1 MTNVYIISAPSGSG
15 KSSLVRGVR
24 AIVPGLIFSVSYTTR
39 APRGEE
45 QNGREYFFVSRP
57 EFQAMIRNDDF
68 LEYADV
74 FGNYYGTARRF
85 LRQAEVEGNDLLL
98 DIDVQGAEQ
107 IKNKIPEAVSIFIL
121 PPNRQELE
129 KRLRTR
135 SLDAEAVI
143 QRRLVTAS
151 REIENY
157 SKYDYILVNDRLEES
172 IESLKSILLAERLKR
187 AGAQAQKRVSADDT
201 NLMAKAERCRLE
213 NVRERLQPI
222 LASFEKAAAP
232 GGR

>member
-1 MTNVYIISAPSGSG
+1 
-15 KSSLVRGVR
+15 VR
-24 AIVPGLIFSVSYTTR
+24 IFV
-39 APRGEE
+39 
-45 QNGREYFFVSRP
+45 
-57 EFQAMIRNDDF
+57 M
-68 LEYADV
+68 
-74 FGNYYGTARRF
+74 
-85 LRQAEVEGNDLLL
+85 
-98 DIDVQGAEQ
+98 
-107 IKNKIPEAVSIFIL
+107 

-157 SKYDYILVNDRLEES
+157 QKYDYILVNDRLEES
-172 IESLKSILLAERLKR
+172 VDALKSILLAERRKQSGVQGQR
-187 AGAQAQKRVSADDT
+187 QKPADDT

-222 LASFEKAAAP
+222 LASFVQAAS
-232 GGR
+232 GR